1 MSPRHALT
9 DGQWNRIEGLLP
21 GQVGDPGQSGRDN
34 RLFVDAVLFIAKTG
48 VPWRD
53 LPERFGNWNS
63 IWRRLDRWS
72 AKGVWEC
79 VVKELGNVDREELQ
93 FDSTSIKVH
102 LAAVGGR
109 RLTAERKK
117 MPTAVAGSR
126 ARRPEYQAPRGDRR
140 ERLLGENDPDSG
152 PGRRRPPGT
161 KTAGIVRAGADQT
174 CVGRHRL
181 RR

>member
-63 IWRRLDRWS
+63 IWRRFDRCS

-117 MPTAVAGSR
+117 MPTAVVGSLV
-126 ARRPEYQAPRGDRR
+126 RRPEYQAPRGDRR
-140 ERLLGENDPDSG
+140 ERLLG
-152 PGRRRPPGT
+152 
-161 KTAGIVRAGADQT
+161 
-174 CVGRHRL
+174 
-181 RR
+181 

>member
-1 MSPRHALT
+1 M
-9 DGQWNRIEGLLP
+9 
-21 GQVGDPGQSGRDN
+21 
-34 RLFVDAVLFIAKTG
+34 LFIAKTG

-79 VVKELGNVDREELQ
+79 VVKESGNVDREELQ

-109 RLTAERKK
+109 RLAAEKKK
-117 MPTAVAGSR
+117 MPTVVAGSV
-126 ARRPEYQAPRGDRR
+126 APV
-140 ERLLGENDPDSG
+140 E
-152 PGRRRPPGT
+152 
-161 KTAGIVRAGADQT
+161 A
-174 CVGRHRL
+174 
-181 RR
+181 